1 MEKDKAKL
9 LYDTFNDML
18 KGDVTLGKCLLVG
31 DILYYCKI
39 NPFKDDSEESNL
51 VKFIVEQYGAF
62 LKMDYT
68 HKINE
73 DNIVKA
79 VTNYCKLH
87 SKNPFKQFVTEKTV
101 NVAQDELNKEVY
113 KKIDDEFSDDEQENN
128 KRSFVGF
135 VTKLFSKGDA

>member
-39 NPFKDDSEESNL
+39 NPFKDGSEESNL
-51 VKFIVEQYGAF
+51 VKFIVDQYGAF

-79 VTNYCKLH
+79 ITNYCNLH
-87 SKNPFKQFVTEKTV
+87 SKNPFKPFVNDSKTTSV
-101 NVAQDELNKEVY
+101 NTASDKEVY
-113 KKIDDEFSDDEQENN
+113 KKIDDEFSDVEQEITKN
-128 KRSFVGF
+128 SLETFIG
-135 VTKLFSKGDA
+135 KLFNRRSD